1 MIKVT
6 YKIFLVFILTGF
18 NVSSNTI
25 KGTELQRIVENW
37 LQKNDQTA
45 NIKILG
51 KLKYPYCGESKLLI
65 NDISGN
71 YKLIKVKCIDTNPW
85 QIIVRNKKQKSKKIK
100 LKEFTDTFVLKKNLK
115 SGTVLQKDHLLLIE
129 KKRNGNSVFISN
141 ESELIG
147 KKLKRNMNKNIALK
161 YNDIQTD
168 WLIEKDALVTIIN
181 NKSNITIKE
190 SGIAMESANF
200 MDRLFVK
207 NVKSGKMIQVYAKN
221 KKNVVINPK
230 QF

>member
-1 MIKVT
+1 MIKV
-6 YKIFLVFILTGF
+6 
-18 NVSSNTI
+18 
-25 KGTELQRIVENW
+25 
-37 LQKNDQTA
+37 
-45 NIKILG
+45 
-51 KLKYPYCGESKLLI
+51 LLAL
-65 NDISGN
+65 S
-71 YKLIKVKCIDTNPW
+71 
-85 QIIVRNKKQKSKKIK
+85 VR
-100 LKEFTDTFVLKKNLK
+100 
-115 SGTVLQKDHLLLIE
+115 LIE

-230 QF
+230 QFWMKDVNINKE